1 MTADITQT
9 LSSLPTPVALV
20 LGSGL
25 QNAAAQVGMWRALA
39 SATDWRPDFVIGAS
53 SGSLL
58 AACVIAHPR
67 LVQVRPPDGGLT
79 GVPDDVVGDA
89 AEQLWRNVADSKLTK
104 IGWTRLAGAIA
115 GRDRSRTTKQ
125 WRELLGETLGDAE
138 FPPGSPHAMVAT
150 DVTRTQPSVIDTGS
164 LVSAVLTS
172 AAFPVITPAVEAAD
186 GNVLVDG
193 SFIEPVPVTTALR
206 RGARSI
212 LVCDT
217 GRSALDDT
225 PVAPTRWFDV
235 VLASIHHQV
244 AASASHDI
252 FRVAHQCPIVVLS
265 TPEPFEIGWPDVP
278 ERITAGQESA
288 ANQLAMI
295 ASRWTS
301 ITEPGVYC
309 AADEVALD
317 RRLSGVIR

>member
-1 MTADITQT
+1 MTADIRQT
-9 LSSLPTPVALV
+9 LLSLPAPVALV
-20 LGSGL
+20 LGSGQ

-39 SATDWRPDFVIGAS
+39 AATDWRPDFVVGAS
-53 SGSLL
+53 SGALL
-58 AACVIAHPR
+58 AACVIAHPQS
-67 LVQVRPPDGGLT
+67 VPSQPTEGQLT
-79 GVPDDVVGDA
+79 SPAEDVVGDA
-89 AEQLWRNVADSKLTK
+89 AERLWRNVAESKLSR

-115 GRDRSRTTKQ
+115 GRDRSRTTRQ
-125 WRELLGETLGDAE
+125 WRELLGEILGEASFPAGTL
-138 FPPGSPHAMVAT
+138 HALVAT
-150 DVTRTQPSVIDTGS
+150 DVTRAQPSVIDTGS
-164 LVSAVLTS
+164 LISAVLTS

-193 SFIEPVPVTTALR
+193 SFIEPVPVTTAVR
-206 RGARSI
+206 RGAHSI
-212 LVCDT
+212 VVFDT

-244 AASASHDI
+244 AASASHDV

-265 TPEPFEIGWPDVP
+265 TPEPFEIGWRDVP
-278 ERITAGQESA
+278 DRITAGRSA
-288 ANQLAMI
+288 AATQLAMI
-295 ASRWTS
+295 ASRWAS
-301 ITEPGVYC
+301 ISEPGVYC